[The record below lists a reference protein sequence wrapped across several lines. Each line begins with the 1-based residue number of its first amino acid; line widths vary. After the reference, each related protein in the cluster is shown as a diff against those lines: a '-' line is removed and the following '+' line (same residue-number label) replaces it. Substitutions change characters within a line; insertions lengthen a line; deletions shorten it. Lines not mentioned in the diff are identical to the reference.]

1 MSEVIQFG
9 IFGLGIGAVYAL
21 AAQGLLLIY
30 RGSGVLNFAQG
41 AMGLVGG
48 YAWWQLQYQQ
58 HLGFVPAAILGI
70 LIAALLGAL
79 VHLLLMRPLR
89 KASPLVRVVATLGV
103 LITLQSYAVL
113 QYSDE
118 SLLVHSEL
126 PSSIIDLSGGI
137 TVPVDRLIL
146 LGIAA
151 LLTGVLWLTYRRTRF
166 GLATTAVAENQ
177 RAAAALGWSPDVIAT
192 ANWALGSALAALG
205 AILLAPIVT
214 LEVSSATSIV
224 VAAMAAALIAG
235 FRSFPIAFAAAVA
248 LGIAQTIIQRYVQT
262 PGVSSSVPFL
272 VIIVVI
278 VVTGRALPLRDYF
291 LQRLP
296 SIGTGRIRPGYAALA
311 VVVVGLLQGLLA
323 DDWSLAITSTLATGL
338 VVMSI
343 VVLTGYAGQLS
354 LAQFAFAGFGA
365 WIAGRSSVVLHLP
378 FLAAGLVGVLA
389 TVPLGVLFALPAVR
403 ARGINLAV
411 VTLGLGSALE
421 LMVFNNGDLTGGFGG
436 TQVDAPS
443 ILGLDF
449 QSVEHPAR
457 YGLLTLVVFT
467 LVAIAVANV
476 RRGRTGRRLIAV
488 RTNERAAAA
497 LGISVAGAKVYAFA
511 LSAGIAAVGGI
522 LLAFQSTT
530 LVYTGF
536 TSFQSI
542 TMVAWAVLGGLGYVL
557 GSFFGAFLAP
567 GTLGVQVSHS
577 IFGGGSVDNY
587 VPLIGGLF
595 LLIIVVSHQNGMARE
610 MNTLGRLVD
619 ARLRRLVPR
628 RRTAAPAPLAAG
640 RAERVPARALKISGL
655 TVRYGPTVAVEDV
668 SLTVQPGKVIGLI
681 GPNGAGKTSLIDAVT
696 GFTASEGS
704 MELDGREI
712 GGLSAVRRTRAGL
725 SRSFQSLE
733 LFDDSTVLDNIR
745 AACDPDDRISYLR
758 DLVYPRQP
766 ELPGNAVAAI
776 KEFKLEGDLDTI
788 AEDLPYGKRRLLAI
802 ARAVAR
808 RPSVLLLDEPAA
820 GLGDVETAELV
831 HVVRRLA
838 DEWGMGVLVVEHDMN
853 FVMNVCD
860 EIVVLDFGRTIAA
873 GTPDLVRSD
882 PAVRAAY
889 LGEDEEPVV
898 SEPATAPLRTSAK
911 GAAR

>member
-9 IFGLGIGAVYAL
+9 IYGLGIGAVYTL

-58 HLGFVPAAILGI
+58 HLPFVPAAILGI
-70 LIAALLGAL
+70 LIAAVLGVL

-89 KASPLVRVVATLGV
+89 RASPLVRVVSTLGV

-118 SLLVHSEL
+118 TLLVHSEL
-126 PSSIIDLSGGI
+126 PSSIIGLGGGV

-151 LLTGVLWLTYRRTRF
+151 LLTSALWFTYRKTKF

-177 RAAAALGWSPDVIAT
+177 RAAAALGWSPDVIAM

-214 LEVSSATSIV
+214 LEVGTATSIV

-235 FRSFPIAFAAAVA
+235 FRSFPVAFAAAIA

-272 VIIVVI
+272 VIIVMIVI
-278 VVTGRALPLRDYF
+278 SGRALPLRDYF

-296 SIGTGRIRPGYAALA
+296 SIGTGRIRPGYVALG
-311 VVVVGLLQGLLA
+311 VLVVGVLQGVLA
-323 DDWSLAITSTLATGL
+323 EDWSLAITSTLATGL
-338 VVMSI
+338 VVLSI

-365 WIAGRSSVVLHLP
+365 WIAGRSAVVLDLP
-378 FLAAGLVGVLA
+378 FLAAAVVGVVA

-436 TQVDAPS
+436 TQVDSPN

-449 QSVEHPAR
+449 QSVDHPAR
-457 YGLLTLVVFT
+457 YGLLTLLVFVV
-467 LVAIAVANV
+467 VALAVANV

-497 LGISVAGAKVYAFA
+497 LGISVVGAKVYAFA

-557 GSFFGAFLAP
+557 GSFFGAILAP
-567 GTLGVQVSHS
+567 GTLGVQISHS

-595 LLIIVVSHQNGMARE
+595 LLIIVVSHQNGIARE
-610 MNTLGRLVD
+610 VNTVGRLID
-619 ARLRRLVPR
+619 QRLRRVIPWR
-628 RRTAAPAPLAAG
+628 RSWPTPTTLAAG
-640 RAERVPARALKISGL
+640 EAQPVPARALEISGV
-655 TVRYGPTVAVEDV
+655 TVRYGGTVAVDDV
-668 SLTVQPGKVIGLI
+668 ALTVRPGKVI
-681 GPNGAGKTSLIDAVT
+681 
-696 GFTASEGS
+696 
-704 MELDGREI
+704 
-712 GGLSAVRRTRAGL
+712 
-725 SRSFQSLE
+725 
-733 LFDDSTVLDNIR
+733 
-745 AACDPDDRISYLR
+745 
-758 DLVYPRQP
+758 
-766 ELPGNAVAAI
+766 
-776 KEFKLEGDLDTI
+776 
-788 AEDLPYGKRRLLAI
+788 
-802 ARAVAR
+802 
-808 RPSVLLLDEPAA
+808 
-820 GLGDVETAELV
+820 
-831 HVVRRLA
+831 
-838 DEWGMGVLVVEHDMN
+838 
-853 FVMNVCD
+853 
-860 EIVVLDFGRTIAA
+860 
-873 GTPDLVRSD
+873 
-882 PAVRAAY
+882 
-889 LGEDEEPVV
+889 
-898 SEPATAPLRTSAK
+898 
-911 GAAR
+911 